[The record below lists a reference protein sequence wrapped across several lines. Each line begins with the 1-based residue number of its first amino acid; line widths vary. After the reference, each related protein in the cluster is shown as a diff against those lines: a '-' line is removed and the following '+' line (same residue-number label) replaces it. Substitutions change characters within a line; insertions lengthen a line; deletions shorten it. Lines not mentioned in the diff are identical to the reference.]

1 MGRRRLG
8 GARGAGSG
16 NIRDLIE
23 STYGHLLDVRHRSS
37 AVEYRETEVVQ
48 LPTARRTESAHKDT
62 RRLFLVSGS
71 LPDSLPDRSIVR
83 RRGARSPLV
92 STLCRGGGTVDA
104 AASKVFGEGRVG
116 RPRWPFLAF
125 RGATWA

>member
-48 LPTARRTESAHKDT
+48 LPTAE
-62 RRLFLVSGS
+62 
-71 LPDSLPDRSIVR
+71 PDGERAQ
-83 RRGARSPLV
+83 GY
-92 STLCRGGGTVDA
+92 A
-104 AASKVFGEGRVG
+104 AAFFG
-116 RPRWPFLAF
+116 
-125 RGATWA
+125 